1 MIISLWAKNVLNE
14 TRKRSK
20 KKRVC
25 LRCLC
30 LCLPLSLLRHV
41 IVMMLTGRVGAMTS
55 RLTQT
60 SLPMSMAT
68 PFWLLTVTY
77 LVPFAAAAAWRR
89 NGQHDI
95 TISVV
100 AGVCLHLS
108 HTHTPTHTVGCKTP
122 LLHLACIRF
131 ANAPKIVQLALKPT
145 ALRLC
150 VSVFVC
156 VCSLCSCFCGLLVI
170 HGRAAYR

>member
-1 MIISLWAKNVLNE
+1 
-14 TRKRSK
+14 
-20 KKRVC
+20 
-25 LRCLC
+25 
-30 LCLPLSLLRHV
+30 
-41 IVMMLTGRVGAMTS
+41 MMLTGRVGAMTS

-60 SLPMSMAT
+60 PLPMPIAS
-68 PFWLLTVTY
+68 PLWLLTVTY
-77 LVPFAAAAAWRR
+77 LVPFSVAAAAAWRR

-108 HTHTPTHTVGCKTP
+108 HTHTPHHTHTHAVGCKTP

-131 ANAPKIVQLALKPT
+131 ANAPKIVQLALKAT

-150 VSVFVC
+150 AC
-156 VCSLCSCFCGLLVI
+156 VCMCVVFLRSCLCGLLVI

>member
-1 MIISLWAKNVLNE
+1 MGQKCFKWDAKKEQKE
-14 TRKRSK
+14 TRLF
-20 KKRVC
+20 VW
-25 LRCLC
+25 

-60 SLPMSMAT
+60 PLPMPIAS
-68 PFWLLTVTY
+68 PLWLLTVTY
-77 LVPFAAAAAWRR
+77 LVTFAAAAAAWRR

-108 HTHTPTHTVGCKTP
+108 HTHTPLHHTHTHAVGCKTP

-131 ANAPKIVQLALKPT
+131 ANAPKIVQLALKAT

-150 VSVFVC
+150 AC
-156 VCSLCSCFCGLLVI
+156 VCMCVVFLRSWLCGLLVI

>member
-1 MIISLWAKNVLNE
+1 MRREKKQKE
-14 TRKRSK
+14 TRLF
-20 KKRVC
+20 V
-25 LRCLC
+25 C

-60 SLPMSMAT
+60 PLPMPIAS
-68 PFWLLTVTY
+68 PLWLLTVTY
-77 LVPFAAAAAWRR
+77 LVPFAAASAAWRR

-108 HTHTPTHTVGCKTP
+108 HTPAHIQWDVRRHCCIWRALDLQMRRKLCNWPWKR
-122 LLHLACIRF
+122 LLCG
-131 ANAPKIVQLALKPT
+131 
-145 ALRLC
+145 
-150 VSVFVC
+150 SVC
-156 VCSLCSCFCGLLVI
+156 VCMCVVFLCSCLCGLLVI